1 MKKTIITLAALF
13 TSASFLFSQN
23 LQFHYDF
30 RHSLDRKNPVPRNF
44 PVATFEMFK
53 PDKSGSTFMFVD
65 FEFSGEKGNISG
77 VYAEIARAFKI
88 KDFPV
93 QPHVEFNGGIGFGY
107 VVENAYLAGGAY
119 PFNCGNFFFNTYL
132 AYKYHNF
139 AKASHDAQLTFVWDG
154 KILND
159 KISIR
164 GFADVWSVN
173 RRDQGETG
181 KKPVFYSEPQF
192 WYNVN
197 QHVAIG
203 TEVKLAY
210 NFHWWTS
217 SFKAFPT
224 LGVKYDFSL

>member
-119 PFNCGNFFFNTYL
+119 PFNYGIFFFNKYL

-139 AKASHDAQLTFVWDG
+139 KKPSNDAQLTFVWEG

-164 GFADVWSVN
+164 GFADVWSEN
-173 RRDQGETG
+173 RRGYGKSG
-181 KKPVFYSEPQF
+181 KKSVFYSEPQF

-197 QHVAIG
+197 KHFAIG

-210 NFHWWTS
+210 NFYWWAS
-217 SFKAFPT
+217 SLKAFPT
-224 LGVKYDFSL
+224 FGVKYEFR